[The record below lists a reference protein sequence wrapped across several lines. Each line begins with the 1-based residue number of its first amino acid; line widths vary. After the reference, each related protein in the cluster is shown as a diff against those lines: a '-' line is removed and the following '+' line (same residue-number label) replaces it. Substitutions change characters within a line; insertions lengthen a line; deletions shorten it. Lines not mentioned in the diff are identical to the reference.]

1 MTQSVL
7 DMSGQTGLALVV
19 LNVFVDQAGLPVP
32 AGPTLVVAGAIAA
45 MHTAWGVE
53 LFVLA
58 TVACVVADLGWFWA
72 GRYYGNRVMRLL
84 CRVSLSPDSC
94 VSETQQRFERW
105 GGKALVF
112 AKFVPGLST
121 IAPPLAGALQMSLLR
136 FVALSTLGAALWVFA
151 FMAAG
156 AMLQRQIDA
165 LVPYV
170 TRYAGS
176 ALLIAGVLLAGYV
189 AFRWWERRRFHAL
202 LRMARISVDD
212 LYALIEAAGAPVIL
226 GRAPRRASAA
236 GPRSHPVLHLSQ
248 RSFGRQPRQDPG
260 AARLQAR
267 STAAGRPRRVGRRR
281 LPGASGRRRTGRRRH
296 IGRLTPSLAPLLR
309 GNRQGVSQRQA
320 SWNDLVVLHQNPLKV
335 ATDAIAHVRG
345 LETNTAGTVVCRSP
359 QDPAPRSG
367 RSAAHRRRRHGRR
380 RRRPQPG
387 AHPLIRHRTISPRP
401 CR

>member
-176 ALLIAGVLLAGYV
+176 ALLIAGVLLAGSV

-226 GRAPRRASAA
+226 DVRSHSARRLDPRVIPNALHVPPDAVGRHVEHLPRDREVILYCTCPNEASAA
-236 GPRSHPVLHLSQ
+236 NL
-248 RSFGRQPRQDPG
+248 
-260 AARLQAR
+260 ARILVRHGFKRVRPLRGGLDAWV
-267 STAAGRPRRVGRRR
+267 AAGYPV
-281 LPGASGRRRTGRRRH
+281 
-296 IGRLTPSLAPLLR
+296 
-309 GNRQGVSQRQA
+309 RQA
-320 SWNDLVVLHQNPLKV
+320 
-335 ATDAIAHVRG
+335 DA
-345 LETNTAGTVVCRSP
+345 EPDAG
-359 QDPAPRSG
+359 AISG
-367 RSAAHRRRRHGRR
+367 G
-380 RRRPQPG
+380 
-387 AHPLIRHRTISPRP
+387 
-401 CR
+401 